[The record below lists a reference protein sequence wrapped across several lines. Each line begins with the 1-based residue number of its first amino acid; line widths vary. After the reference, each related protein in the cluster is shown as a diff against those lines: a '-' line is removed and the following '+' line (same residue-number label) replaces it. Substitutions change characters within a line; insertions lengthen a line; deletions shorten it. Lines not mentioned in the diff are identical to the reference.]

1 MVHKIIWY
9 FSQCTDIL
17 KGFQVLVIFI
27 FIYFCKYKRL
37 SDENITVP
45 TTTDYSLTP
54 KLSYIGTKTRVEFSG
69 SCLKQNKTTYT
80 YGKIVNIYIVYEI
93 SKNYNR
99 GGYSTLENCLFG
111 AV

>member
-1 MVHKIIWY
+1 M
-9 FSQCTDIL
+9 
-17 KGFQVLVIFI
+17 LVIFI

-54 KLSYIGTKTRVEFSG
+54 KLSYNGTKTRVEFSG

>member
-1 MVHKIIWY
+1 M
-9 FSQCTDIL
+9 
-17 KGFQVLVIFI
+17 LVIFI
-27 FIYFCKYKRL
+27 FIYFWKSKRL

-69 SCLKQNKTTYT
+69 SCLKQN
-80 YGKIVNIYIVYEI
+80 
-93 SKNYNR
+93 NR